1 MFTFSI
7 HLLESVNNSSC
18 IEMNRR
24 KRDKLAAHL
33 LVLFRLR
40 CKTTVFHVLDD
51 AKNLAKCCRPER
63 TFLLALLVLAIVCL
77 T

>member
-1 MFTFSI
+1 MFAFSI
-7 HLLESVNNSSC
+7 HLLESVNNSIC

-33 LVLFRLR
+33 LVLLR
-40 CKTTVFHVLDD
+40 PHCKTTVFHVLDD
-51 AKNLAKCCRPER
+51 ANNLAKYSRPER

>member
-1 MFTFSI
+1 MFAFSI
-7 HLLESVNNSSC
+7 HLLKSVNNSIC

-33 LVLFRLR
+33 LVPFRLR

-51 AKNLAKCCRPER
+51 ENNLAECSRPER

>member
-1 MFTFSI
+1 MFAFSI
-7 HLLESVNNSSC
+7 HLLESVNNSIC

-33 LVLFRLR
+33 LVLFRPR

-51 AKNLAKCCRPER
+51 ENNLAECSRPER